1 MMNHPICVTCGVQHD
16 AQDDGRKICED
27 DRQYVAWAGQQWRTL
42 DQMRGDGYRNRI
54 EEIETDRWGIGTEPR
69 FAIGQRTLLV
79 RTGTGIVLWDPVSC
93 LDDETV
99 GTIGDLGGVQAISAS
114 HPHFY
119 GAIVEWSHAFDGASI
134 PLPEADRFWVWR
146 TDAAYVCYQD
156 LVSPVPGVSS
166 FAVVDISRA
175 ALCCTGRRVPV
186 ERVRCSRETPS
197 RSSWTGALPA
207 SCAHTRT

>member
-1 MMNHPICVTCGVQHD
+1 MLRTTAARYARTTANTWPGPVNSGGRSTRCGATV
-16 AQDDGRKICED
+16 I
-27 DRQYVAWAGQQWRTL
+27 
-42 DQMRGDGYRNRI
+42 
-54 EEIETDRWGIGTEPR
+54 GIGSRRSRPIAGGSAPNPDSRSANE
-69 FAIGQRTLLV
+69 TLLV

-99 GTIGDLGGVQAISAS
+99 ATIGDLGGVQAISAS

-166 FAVVDISRA
+166 FAVVDISTA